1 MVSQPS
7 TSSIDRGAIKKLMA
21 GRMAVVEDL
30 ASQLDK
36 WHQAKAAEQSAR
48 DKTTAEAAAA
58 RAIWDKAL
66 ANGWTARELG
76 EAGLKPPAA
85 HRAPRASSGSDQ
97 PGADASE

>member
-7 TSSIDRGAIKKLMA
+7 TSSIDRAAIKKLMA

-36 WHQAKAAEQSAR
+36 WHQAKAAEQTAR
-48 DKTTAEAAAA
+48 DKTAAEAAAA
-58 RAIWDKAL
+58 RASWDQAL
-66 ANGWTARELG
+66 TSGWTAKELS

-85 HRAPRASSGSDQ
+85 PRGPRSTQTSQAGGEPSD
-97 PGADASE
+97 